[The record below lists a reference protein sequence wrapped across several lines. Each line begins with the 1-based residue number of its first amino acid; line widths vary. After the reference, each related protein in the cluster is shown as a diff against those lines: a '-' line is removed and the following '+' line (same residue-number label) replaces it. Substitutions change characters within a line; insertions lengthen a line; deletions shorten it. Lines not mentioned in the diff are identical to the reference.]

1 MDLGALLQYA
11 APWALS
17 KLFGGGD
24 QDTNQQAQE
33 GQMQLAQ
40 AMMNMQ
46 KDRHRSDMGLRNPAM
61 LALRNRMKQQMPRIL
76 PGRTAITNPYRNMR
90 KMSRNPIATGNT
102 TGGNRGFTRS
112 PNLLSSLQRTGYSPI
127 QSPSNTNAGG

>member
-1 MDLGALLQYA
+1 MAVPWGTIARYAGPLVLSRLL
-11 APWALS
+11 
-17 KLFGGGD
+17 GGGD
-24 QDTNQQAQE
+24 RNTNQQAME

-46 KDRHRSDMGLRNPAM
+46 KDRHRADMGLRNPAM

-112 PNLLSSLQRTGYSPI
+112 PDLLSSLQRTGYSPI
-127 QSPSNTNAGG
+127 